1 MTRRLFATAAAAL
14 SVGVAVAAPVP
25 KAPPAPAPKASATL
39 TLATAKMNGQFI
51 QITSSV
57 TVMET
62 AMQQEVVVQDG
73 QQVTIAKPVIRSR
86 QVQQTYQ
93 MTVQGT
99 KATTADGK
107 ELSDDD
113 LAKKL
118 GDGAAVVQAP
128 ANLDPEWKK
137 LFAND
142 VIFLE
147 PKAVARPGGVGFGG
161 GIGVAP
167 GGPVVMPAP
176 ALVPIQ
182 AVPVQAVP
190 VEIAPPPPLPV
201 EKK

>member
-1 MTRRLFATAAAAL
+1 MTRRLFAAAAAL

-25 KAPPAPAPKASATL
+25 KTTPAPAPKAPATL

-51 QITSSV
+51 QITRTMDVPVS
-57 TVMET
+57 
-62 AMQQEVVVQDG
+62 VVVQEVIEQNG
-73 QQVTIAKPVIRSR
+73 QQVTVNKVVTQMR
-86 QVQQTYQ
+86 QQQQVYQ

-99 KATTADGK
+99 KASTPDGK
-107 ELSDDD
+107 EISDED

-137 LFAND
+137 LFADD

-147 PKAVARPGGVGFGG
+147 PKVVARPGGVGIGG
-161 GIGVAP
+161 GIGVVP
-167 GGPVVMPAP
+167 GGP
-176 ALVPIQ
+176 
-182 AVPVQAVP
+182 AVLPVQPPAVIEVVP
-190 VEIAPPPPLPV
+190 LPPPLPPPPV

>member
-1 MTRRLFATAAAAL
+1 MTRRLFALAAAAL
-14 SVGVAVAAPVP
+14 SVGVAAAAPVP
-25 KAPPAPAPKASATL
+25 KTTPAPAPKAPATL
-39 TLATAKMNGQFI
+39 TLASAKMNGQFI
-51 QITSSV
+51 QITRSV
-57 TVMET
+57 DVTEYISV
-62 AMQQEVVVQDG
+62 QEVIEQNG
-73 QQVTIAKPVIRSR
+73 QQVTITKAVPRMK

-93 MTVQGT
+93 MTLQGT
-99 KATTADGK
+99 KASTSDGK
-107 ELSDDD
+107 EISDDD

-137 LFAND
+137 LFADD

-147 PKAVARPGGVGFGG
+147 PKVVARPGGVGVGG

-167 GGPVVMPAP
+167 SGP

-182 AVPVQAVP
+182 AVPVQVIEAVP
-190 VEIAPPPPLPV
+190 PPPPLPV